1 MTQTTDRPAEHCGH
15 QPDHVIG
22 QPTECVLRPGHS
34 GSHADHRGMRWWMAN
49 LGDTPISQ
57 DQAPADRPGINQL
70 TSDQLDQ
77 LYARLEKA
85 ELDAEQQERNYR
97 VLMNER
103 TSYREG
109 WKYEQKRRAVA
120 EARLAQLHEGEEPYT
135 DDRIVPTPDQWI
147 WQWNRATPAKRMEVA
162 TALIDASERA
172 DRCFI
177 ENHKNALPAL
187 RQRVLAAETTI
198 ERARTEEQKWREH
211 FIARGDAP
219 AAHALAMVRGVL
231 DQHGQTAPAEGSP

>member
-1 MTQTTDRPAEHCGH
+1 MTQPTDRPAEHCGH
-15 QPDHVIG
+15 QPDPAIG

-49 LGDTPISQ
+49 LGHTPISQ
-57 DQAPADRPGINQL
+57 DPAPERPGINHL

-77 LYARLEKA
+77 LYAERDMLGRDADRLFRDAAEALARAEQAEA
-85 ELDAEQQERNYR
+85 ELA
-97 VLMNER
+97 L
-103 TSYREG
+103 
-109 WKYEQKRRAVA
+109 
-120 EARLAQLHEGEEPYT
+120 LHEGEKPHT
-135 DDRIVPTPDQWI
+135 DDRVVPTPAQWI

-187 RQRVLAAETTI
+187 RQRTLAAETTLTAVRDELTAI
-198 ERARTEEQKWREH
+198 EQTHDALDCECEAEASAGTVARIRA
-211 FIARGDAP
+211 
-219 AAHALAMVRGVL
+219 VL
-231 DQHGQTAPAEGSP
+231 DQHSQTPTEPT